1 MAAYQSETNQYRIG
15 GQSFTVVGQ
24 IPTLRPDEKAA
35 VRKDIEQQLY
45 DIFVKYMPA
54 GTCTAGAARL

>member
-1 MAAYQSETNQYRIG
+1 MAAYRSETSQYRIG
-15 GQSFTVVGQ
+15 GRSFTVIGQ
-24 IPTLRPDEKAA
+24 TPSLRPDEKAA

-54 GTCTAGAARL
+54 GT